1 MEKAG
6 TRWRLVY
13 AGVMLFFAL
22 LVALYFVYHIQVVV
36 LVFLLTLL
44 FSIIVSGPVDWIER
58 RGVGRAWGTLLVL
71 GGLTLVLAFAA
82 RELAPVVA
90 GQARQLATA
99 FPTVLQDAEGITRR
113 AQAALGL
120 EPSFDLRAER
130 LLEQGRSFLSGGAF
144 STVASVGASVANVLS
159 LVAVILISTIYM
171 VARPRPLVEG
181 FVAFFPAGRR
191 PGVRKVLRRMYGAVQ
206 RWFLGQ
212 LADMA
217 LVGVLSTLALYL
229 IGIPFA
235 LLLGILT
242 GLLCFVP
249 LLGPVFSVFPP
260 LLLALAS
267 GEPAKALWVVAA
279 YVVIQ
284 SIEGNVIEPMV
295 MSRATALH
303 PVVIVFALLVA
314 GTLFGFIGLLL
325 AVPFVA
331 ALHVLLRE
339 LWTRKMDE
347 EGVDPEASHERVKEE
362 GEPSLRREVGR
373 LRQALAARLRRP

>member
-1 MEKAG
+1 M
-6 TRWRLVY
+6 VY
-13 AGVMLFFAL
+13 TGVALFFAL
-22 LVALYFVYHIQVVV
+22 LVALYFVYYIRIVV

-58 RGVGRAWGTLLVL
+58 RGLGRAWGTLLVL
-71 GGLTLVLAFAA
+71 GGLTLVLVFAA
-82 RELAPVVA
+82 RELAPIVA
-90 GQARQLATA
+90 GQAQQLAGT
-99 FPTVLQDAEGITRR
+99 FPMVLQDAEGLVRR
-113 AQAALGL
+113 AQVAVGL
-120 EPSFDLRAER
+120 EPSFDLRVGR
-130 LLEQGRSFLSGGAF
+130 LVEQGRSFLAGGAF
-144 STVASVGASVANVLS
+144 STVASVGASVVNVLS
-159 LVAVILISTIYM
+159 LLAVILISTIYM

-191 PGVRKVLRRMYGAVQ
+191 PAVRKVLREMYEAVQ
-206 RWFLGQ
+206 KWFLGQ
-212 LADMA
+212 LTDMA

-242 GLLCFVP
+242 GLLCFIP

-267 GEPAKALWVVAA
+267 GDPVMALWVVAA

-295 MSRATALH
+295 MSRAISLH

-314 GTLFGFIGLLL
+314 GTLFGFVGLLL
-325 AVPFVA
+325 AVPSVA
-331 ALHVLLRE
+331 ALHVLVRE
-339 LWTRKMDE
+339 LWIEKMDE
-347 EGVDPEASHERVKEE
+347 EGVDPEAPREREKEE
-362 GEPSLRREVGR
+362 REPSLRREIGR
-373 LRQALAARLRRP
+373 LRRAAVDRLRRQ

>member
-1 MEKAG
+1 M
-6 TRWRLVY
+6 VY
-13 AGVMLFFAL
+13 TGVALSFAL
-22 LVALYFVYHIQVVV
+22 LVAMYFVYYIRVVV
-36 LVFLLTLL
+36 LVFFLTLL
-44 FSIIVSGPVDWIER
+44 FSIIVGGPVDWLER
-58 RGVGRAWGTLLVL
+58 RGLGRAWGTLLVF
-71 GGLTLVLAFAA
+71 GGLTLVLVFAV
-82 RELAPVVA
+82 RELTPIVA
-90 GQARQLATA
+90 DQAQQLAVT
-99 FPTVLQDAEGITRR
+99 FPVVLQDAEVIARR
-113 AQAALGL
+113 AQVALGL
-120 EPSFDLRAER
+120 EPSFDLRVER
-130 LLEQGRSFLSGGAF
+130 LAEQGRSFLAGGAF
-144 STVASVGASVANVLS
+144 STVASVGATVANALS
-159 LVAVILISTIYM
+159 TLAVILISTIYM

-181 FVAFFPAGRR
+181 FVAVFPAGRR
-191 PGVRKVLRRMYGAVQ
+191 PEVRRVLRAMYEAVQ

-242 GLLCFVP
+242 GLLCFIP

-267 GEPAKALWVVAA
+267 GEPVKALWVIAA

-295 MSRATALH
+295 MSRAISLH

-314 GTLFGFIGLLL
+314 GTLFGFVGLLL
-325 AVPFVA
+325 AVPAVA

-339 LWTRKMDE
+339 LWIKRMDE
-347 EGVDPEASHERVKEE
+347 EGVDPEASRERAKEE
-362 GEPSLRREVGR
+362 REPSLRREIVR
-373 LRQALAARLRRP
+373 LRRAAVARLRRQ